1 LDAIIASLS
10 TAKAAT
16 AAMPSLKVVGPI
28 LFAEPNAVAT
38 ERGDPE
44 WDATVARIFASLR
57 ADGTLA
63 RISQHWL
70 GVDVTADGR

>member
-1 LDAIIASLS
+1 MDAIIASLS

-16 AAMPSLKVVGPI
+16 ASMPALKIVGPV

-44 WDATVARIFASLR
+44 WDATVARIFAGMR

-70 GVDVTADGR
+70 GTDITADGH